1 MSLFS
6 VCLHFLRC
14 RRSCDRKVNYCKIC
28 SRVRGNDFY
37 DIDKF
42 SNVTLLSFPSHLDVQ
57 IEERVDFDFF
67 LCKRTS
73 ACCSLCNRDS
83 LANFEIFN
91 LARHLFAAFW
101 GVLVRMYLNYTLQ
114 YFSEFKSN
122 ISLSDKKK
130 IIHKMFK

>member
-1 MSLFS
+1 MT
-6 VCLHFLRC
+6 FL
-14 RRSCDRKVNYCKIC
+14 SYP
-28 SRVRGNDFY
+28 SY
-37 DIDKF
+37 LDI
-42 SNVTLLSFPSHLDVQ
+42 LS
-57 IEERVDFDFF
+57 EERVDFDVF

-114 YFSEFKSN
+114 YFSEFISN
-122 ISLSDKKK
+122 VNLSDEKKL
-130 IIHKMFK
+130 